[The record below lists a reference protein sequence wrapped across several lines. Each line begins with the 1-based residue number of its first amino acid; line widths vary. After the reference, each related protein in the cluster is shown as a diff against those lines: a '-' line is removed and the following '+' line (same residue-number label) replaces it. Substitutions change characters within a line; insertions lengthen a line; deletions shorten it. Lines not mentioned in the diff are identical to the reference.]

1 MDPGAPWKTG
11 KKEQQVW
18 VEEEEGGGVSGVE
31 RLRGY
36 YDEARSKLK
45 SYLGREDAMGSGSST
60 PRPQGGVGVVEGGVG
75 GTVFQ
80 QRPAH
85 CRLEGRTD
93 VESGEEFTDIS
104 YSDLG
109 FIITPNVGYM
119 DHQDCDP
126 VSSAVESGNTTYS
139 STIPSPCSTSSP
151 STTSHPSLQHR
162 ASSSSFAL
170 TQHISGAHSPSC
182 PSPKNLDDLKV
193 RMGERGQVFRE
204 TWLNRC
210 YKSLV
215 TSNPSCLQL
224 LEEVSAALSRY
235 VTEPQESELRQQALF
250 LLLGPE
256 YTAKHFP
263 YHRYNVRALEP
274 PLNPQ
279 RKESYMKEARVF
291 LDRCFSRAL
300 NDLSYP
306 KDASRY
312 SRRHAPGEVRGR
324 SESSLPGE
332 REPAGSGESVR
343 GGG

>member
-1 MDPGAPWKTG
+1 
-11 KKEQQVW
+11 
-18 VEEEEGGGVSGVE
+18 
-31 RLRGY
+31 
-36 YDEARSKLK
+36 
-45 SYLGREDAMGSGSST
+45 
-60 PRPQGGVGVVEGGVG
+60 
-75 GTVFQ
+75 
-80 QRPAH
+80 
-85 CRLEGRTD
+85 
-93 VESGEEFTDIS
+93 
-104 YSDLG
+104 
-109 FIITPNVGYM
+109 
-119 DHQDCDP
+119 
-126 VSSAVESGNTTYS
+126 
-139 STIPSPCSTSSP
+139 
-151 STTSHPSLQHR
+151 
-162 ASSSSFAL
+162 
-170 TQHISGAHSPSC
+170 
-182 PSPKNLDDLKV
+182 
-193 RMGERGQVFRE
+193 MGERGQVFRE

-215 TSNPSCLQL
+215 TSNPSCLQPRTGLPRLSQPLQTSPNLSKHIPALPSLSRSLSLLPQL

-312 SRRHAPGEVRGR
+312 SGDTPLGRFVGEVRAAYR
-324 SESSLPGE
+324 
-332 REPAGSGESVR
+332 ESVNQQAAVR
-343 GGG
+343 AFEELLLRRQEEEEDEAVVMRVASWGYLLCRHCLLEIQEVFGVAEEVVRVVGMEDPAFLSHLRSCLAAQSPNLKVQRSPFLETSMLTTSFGFALPSLTILVN